1 MAHGRTNQPH
11 PPDSPAPA
19 DPLRPV
25 APPEPLDR
33 GDDAP
38 LTFGVEEEFLLLDPE
53 TGHPVPEAPVVL
65 RDAAPAAD
73 GTLTEE
79 ITRFQLE
86 AATPVCRSASQA
98 HRHLAAAR
106 RALADSAARLGLGLV
121 AAGCAPHGAPGALPL
136 TDRPRYRRIDS
147 RFGALSESYTVC
159 GCHIHVGM
167 PDLPTA
173 LAVSNHLRPHLPT
186 LLAMSANSPFYRGR
200 DTGHASW
207 RNVLWSRL
215 PSAGPPP
222 LYRTPEDY
230 HRAVGALLSGGAA
243 LDRGMVYWF
252 IRPAPRLPTLE
263 IRVADVAATA
273 EEALLLALLV
283 RGLAAT
289 ALRAVAEGR
298 PAAEPSDG
306 LLRLALW
313 RAAHDGLEGNGLDP
327 ATGAPTPAR
336 VLLDRTVRT
345 ALPGLDAS
353 GDTAVV
359 AGLVDRLLRCGS
371 GAHRQRAAHARD
383 GRISDVTALLV
394 EQTRTPLP
402 A

>member
-1 MAHGRTNQPH
+1 MAHGRTNPPH
-11 PPDSPAPA
+11 HLTSPGPPT
-19 DPLRPV
+19 
-25 APPEPLDR
+25 PPP
-33 GDDAP
+33 GGAGAP
-38 LTFGVEEEFLLLDPE
+38 LTFGVEEEFLLLNPG
-53 TGHPVPEAPVVL
+53 TGRPAALAPLVIS
-65 RDAAPAAD
+65 DAAPAAD

-86 AATPVCRSASQA
+86 AATPVCRSAGQA
-98 HRHLAAAR
+98 HRHLAGAR
-106 RALADSAARLGLGLV
+106 HALADAAQRLGLGLV
-121 AAGCAPHGAPGALPL
+121 AVGCAPHGAPAALPL
-136 TDRPRYRRIDS
+136 TDRPRYQRIGN
-147 RFGALSESYTVC
+147 RFGALVESYTVC

-167 PDLPTA
+167 PDLSTA

-186 LLAMSANSPFYRGR
+186 LLALSANSPFYQGQ

-222 LYRTPEDY
+222 MYRTIDDY
-230 HRAVGALLSGGAA
+230 HHAVDALLSGGAA

-289 ALRAVAEGR
+289 ALQAVADDR
-298 PAAEPSDG
+298 PAAEVPDQV
-306 LLRLALW
+306 LRLALW
-313 RAAHDGLEGNGLDP
+313 RAAHDGLEGSGLDT
-327 ATGAPTPAR
+327 ATGALTPAR
-336 VLLDRTVRT
+336 ALLDRTFK
-345 ALPGLDAS
+345 AAQPGLDAT
-353 GDTAVV
+353 GDIALV
-359 AGLVDRLLRCGS
+359 AGLIDRLLRCGS

-383 GRISDVTALLV
+383 GRISDVTSLLI